1 MIGIDNFF
9 ILPASLISSIS
20 SNPIY
25 MELKSAAQ
33 LILSPRYQL
42 REHGRIS
49 DAGFNVARS
58 IIPGLAIALFAL
70 CH

>member
-1 MIGIDNFF
+1 MVGIDNFF

>member
-1 MIGIDNFF
+1 MVGVDNFF
-9 ILPASLISSIS
+9 ILPASLISPIS

-49 DAGFNVARS
+49 GASFIVARS
-58 IIPGLAIALFAL
+58 IIPGLIIALFAL